1 MWFLYTFLK
10 ITFPL
15 FQPNCIYSEKCIVY
29 LLTVEWHGMNH
40 YHHHIQKV
48 INNFKVYFLHIALPL
63 LSFSIFNIWHPRF
76 LPGSLLSLPVLW
88 SYCLFPMNPGSW
100 KVTMEYFIMSRKDL
114 FHLVNISETASKSL
128 SLFVRSQCVYLQH
141 L

>member
-10 ITFPL
+10 ITFLL
-15 FQPNCIYSEKCIVY
+15 FQPNCMYSEKCIVY

-40 YHHHIQKV
+40 YHYHIQKV
-48 INNFKVYFLHIALPL
+48 ISNFKVYFLHIALPL
-63 LSFSIFNIWHPRF
+63 LSFSIFSIWHPRS

-88 SYCLFPMNPGSW
+88 SYLFPMNPGSW

-114 FHLVNISETASKSL
+114 AHLVNISETASKSL
-128 SLFVRSQCVYLQH
+128 SLFVRSQGIYLQH

>member
-1 MWFLYTFLK
+1 MISVHIPQNHLP
-10 ITFPL
+10 TFPTKL
-15 FQPNCIYSEKCIVY
+15 YIFREMHSISTNSWMAWDEPLPPHPKI
-29 LLTVEWHGMNH
+29 
-40 YHHHIQKV
+40 

-114 FHLVNISETASKSL
+114 SHLVNISETASKSL